1 MFYRVPHVFK
11 IITNYTGQLKRPK
24 MCIIT
29 DPTTGP
35 DNNHPQASLGVHFY
49 DANRINK
56 TLAVQGTL
64 LQVHCIAFTSIKR
77 KVRRFNFS
85 SGVVPST
92 EVWEHKPAWTHPQ
105 AEGQDFSDG
114 VSRNERTNSVA
125 QQDKKKTK
133 KHLKKKLMHFPSS
146 RSKEQKLDQVPGN
159 IVLIAIDFSWRKQ
172 KQWISSG
179 LVVACQRACVG
190 GNSELSKHEGR
201 QMSDLQGGG
210 RCWSHLPTVNRPC
223 ALNKQT
229 QSLACYQR
237 WPFGSPL
244 RRNNHFQSPQLK
256 TMEPR
261 GFGIAE
267 WEQLPAAPQWLVISF

>member
-1 MFYRVPHVFK
+1 MQTVLTKLWRCRGRYFK
-11 IITNYTGQLKRPK
+11 CTASPSPPLNARSDVSISPVEWCQAQRSGNTSPPGHILKQRGRTSLMEWAGMKGQ
-24 MCIIT
+24 
-29 DPTTGP
+29 
-35 DNNHPQASLGVHFY
+35 
-49 DANRINK
+49 
-56 TLAVQGTL
+56 TL
-64 LQVHCIAFTSIKR
+64 LLKKIKR
-77 KVRRFNFS
+77 K
-85 SGVVPST
+85 
-92 EVWEHKPAWTHPQ
+92 Q
-105 AEGQDFSDG
+105 
-114 VSRNERTNSVA
+114 RNTW
-125 QQDKKKTK
+125 
-133 KHLKKKLMHFPSS
+133 KKKLMHFPSS